1 VASQAG
7 HDDCATQKEN
17 MIAFLKITPEA
28 GERMWLYVRWWSACK
43 HEKSLKYQVSAKT
56 LKSDREKAKTN

>member
-1 VASQAG
+1 
-7 HDDCATQKEN
+7 